1 MTRTQ
6 LFGRAL
12 SILAAGSLAVLV
24 GWASSPGYAGQ
35 APATAPDVSSPFGRL
50 TPVAPVGANAVPAAG
65 AAAATAPRPA
75 ITTAPAAPAAGAGA
89 AAAAGDG
96 APVPRVVVIDRNFIM
111 QRSAPGRDMLA
122 QTQNLTKAAE
132 TQFKKEEETLATEA
146 GQLQQQMAIMAADVR
161 AQKEKDFLA
170 KQQSFQNRLQARQGE
185 IQAGFA
191 KAAQQLERALE
202 PILQQVMRERG
213 ANMVLDRQSVIIA
226 TSDIDIT
233 PIVVQRLDR
242 ALPKVKVELTAAS
255 ANAAAAATPPLTPI
269 AP

>member
-1 MTRTQ
+1 MTQ
-6 LFGRAL
+6 LFRSAPV
-12 SILAAGSLAVLV
+12 ILAAFCLTVLL
-24 GWASSPGYAGQ
+24 GWAITPGIAGQ

-50 TPVAPVGANAVPAAG
+50 TPVAPVGANAAPAAG

-75 ITTAPAAPAAGAGA
+75 VAAAPAAAPAGA
-89 AAAAGDG
+89 VPADG

-111 QRSAPGRDMLA
+111 QRSAPGRDMLT

-132 TQFKKEEETLATEA
+132 TQFKKEEEALATEA
-146 GQLQQQMAIMAADVR
+146 SQLQQQMAIMAADVR

-170 KQQSFQNRLQARQGE
+170 KQQSFQNRVQQRQGE
-185 IQAGFA
+185 IQGGFT
-191 KAAQQLERALE
+191 KAAQQLEKALE

-242 ALPKVKVELTAAS
+242 ALPKVKVELTAQTAS
-255 ANAAAAATPPLTPI
+255 AAAAATAAPPI
-269 AP
+269 APIAP